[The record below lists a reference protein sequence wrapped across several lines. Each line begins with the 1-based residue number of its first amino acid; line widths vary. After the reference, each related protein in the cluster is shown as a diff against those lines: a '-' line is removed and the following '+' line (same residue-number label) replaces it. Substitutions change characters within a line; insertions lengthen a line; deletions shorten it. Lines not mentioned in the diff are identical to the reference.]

1 MILNILVVHNY
12 YRIPGGEDTV
22 VANEVSLLREHGHK
36 VVLYTRSN
44 NELSFLKGVA
54 KLRKLL
60 LPIITIYNPRTSR
73 DIKKIIKEEKIDV
86 VHVHNTL
93 NLISPSVYYAA
104 IKSGVKVVQ
113 TIHNF
118 RLLCPAATFY
128 REKEGGKDC
137 GICEDCV
144 KKGLSCAVCH
154 KCYRGS
160 FAETLCCVILL
171 IVHRFTGIYKK
182 INYICL
188 TEFNKQKLL
197 ESAKIFGFD
206 SEKEKSSAAEGKRIF
221 VKPNF
226 ADSQC
231 VGTGNEGYFLFAG
244 RLDKL
249 KGIDFLLKAWKEDMP
264 QLRVC
269 GTGPLDKWC
278 RDYLTDNPKSNVEL
292 LGFVN
297 HDEVMN
303 LMKNAAGVILPT
315 RWYEGFPMTIVESY
329 SVGTPVVASNLGNA
343 GALVTDNVTGYRF
356 AMDDEK
362 SLKSAINAVVSGSDR
377 LRKSTINEFVEKYTA
392 DKNYEQLTEI
402 YGDSPPKKMDCG
414 RNSIMREVEKC

>member
-1 MILNILVVHNY
+1 MNLNILVVHNY

-22 VANEVSLLREHGHK
+22 VANEASLLKAHGHK
-36 VVLYTRSN
+36 VILYTRSN
-44 NELSFLKGVA
+44 NEMSSLSGIA
-54 KLRKLL
+54 RLRKLL
-60 LPIITIYNPRTSR
+60 LPIITIYNPKTSR
-73 DIKKIIKEEKIDV
+73 DIKKIIKEENIDV

-104 IKSGVKVVQ
+104 KKCGVKVFQ

-118 RLLCPAATFY
+118 RLLCPGATFY
-128 REKEGGKDC
+128 REKEGGDY

-144 KKGLSCAVCH
+144 KMGLSCAVKH

-160 FAETLCCVILL
+160 FLETLCCVILL
-171 IVHRFTGIYKK
+171 TIHRFTGIYKK

-188 TEFNKQKLL
+188 TEFNKEKLL
-197 ESAKIFGFD
+197 ESAEVFGFGNNEFKD
-206 SEKEKSSAAEGKRIF
+206 ASIGNSGRIF

-226 ADSQC
+226 VNTSMMET
-231 VGTGNEGYFLFAG
+231 GTDGDVGYFLFAG

-249 KGIDFLLKAWKEDMP
+249 KGIDFLLAAWSEDMP
-264 QLRVC
+264 KLLVC

-278 RDYLTDNPKSNVEL
+278 RDYLVQNHKPNVEL
-292 LGFVN
+292 RGFVS

-303 LMKNAAGVILPT
+303 LMKNAIGVILPT

-329 SVGTPVVASNLGNA
+329 SVGTPVVASNIGNA

-356 AMDDEK
+356 VMDDEK
-362 SLKSAINAVVSGSDR
+362 SLKVAIDAVICGKDS
-377 LRKSTINEFVEKYTA
+377 LRKSTVNEFCEKYSA
-392 DKNYEQLTEI
+392 DKNYEQMMEI
-402 YGDSPPKKMDCG
+402 YRLGM
-414 RNSIMREVEKC
+414 